1 MTKRLLT
8 ICLCLLLSG
17 LVLAQ
22 TQQGVVKTPGR
33 TVINKGKKKLV
44 HGEGLVGATVN
55 INGEIEVRVK
65 DASGVFSF
73 HAPKGKYVIKG
84 VEKLGYQLVDED
96 ILNKPHYVSKDRI
109 ILTMEKPLKY
119 RESQLATAKSM
130 NEQLSKDLKRKEKEV
145 DEQKRKNKI
154 TEAQYEELKRKLYE
168 QEKTGIDLIIKMAEY
183 EAKLD
188 YDNLNEFDRLW
199 AECFQNGDL
208 NAADSLLRS
217 KGNIDVRIRDVNLLH
232 EANEKMR
239 EVLEQSERG
248 EQLQN
253 DELARDIM
261 NYCMLFTVKN
271 EYDSVA
277 YFIEKRAD
285 LDGGSNFQW
294 QVEAGTILQKIGY
307 PARAMT
313 RYNKALSTI
322 RSLAVQE
329 PEIYEPLLA
338 KVLNNIALLLNEAG
352 NKQEAESLY
361 HESITLFQ
369 RMAKAGSTT
378 CLPYLAAALN
388 NLAVVNLNDSSAS
401 QKVVPLL
408 LESLNIYD
416 NLSQEAPEVF
426 NAKKAE
432 VINNLSLYYQS
443 CQQPDKCWPLLNK
456 ALSIYRQLN
465 DTTEVYDADIAMILN
480 TMSTI
485 ISNPEQRITLVSE
498 AIEIYRRL
506 EPSCPLIYQPL
517 LASSLVNLATYQAKT
532 SRMAESD
539 NALQEALGI
548 FRSLSE
554 HGGTQYMHMAAERY
568 YEQGIRYFEAGNYAK
583 SKPFLE
589 QSMDCFRSYSAL
601 SRNQCLHEKAA
612 VLDYLGT
619 VCYMLHQWPE
629 ADSLYQEEL
638 NINTTLADSLPQEYK
653 QDLARSYSNL
663 SSVKLMTGDFAQAE
677 QLARTSLAIDDSWL
691 LAQTNLAAA
700 LLLQG
705 QEEPAANIYRR
716 YRGSLKDEFLG
727 DLQQLESLGIIPSE
741 SCDAVERI
749 KTIINQHTL
758 K

>member
-130 NEQLSKDLKRKEKEV
+130 NEQLSKDLKRKEEEV

-188 YDNLNEFDRLW
+188 YDNTVTVHSDETLWNIANANFAADNYDNLNEFDRLW

-294 QVEAGTILQKIGY
+294 QVEAGTILQKISG
-307 PARAMT
+307 
-313 RYNKALSTI
+313 
-322 RSLAVQE
+322 
-329 PEIYEPLLA
+329 
-338 KVLNNIALLLNEAG
+338 
-352 NKQEAESLY
+352 
-361 HESITLFQ
+361 
-369 RMAKAGSTT
+369 
-378 CLPYLAAALN
+378 
-388 NLAVVNLNDSSAS
+388 
-401 QKVVPLL
+401 
-408 LESLNIYD
+408 
-416 NLSQEAPEVF
+416 
-426 NAKKAE
+426 
-432 VINNLSLYYQS
+432 
-443 CQQPDKCWPLLNK
+443 
-456 ALSIYRQLN
+456 
-465 DTTEVYDADIAMILN
+465 
-480 TMSTI
+480 
-485 ISNPEQRITLVSE
+485 
-498 AIEIYRRL
+498 
-506 EPSCPLIYQPL
+506 
-517 LASSLVNLATYQAKT
+517 
-532 SRMAESD
+532 
-539 NALQEALGI
+539 
-548 FRSLSE
+548 
-554 HGGTQYMHMAAERY
+554 
-568 YEQGIRYFEAGNYAK
+568 K
-583 SKPFLE
+583 SHDP
-589 QSMDCFRSYSAL
+589 
-601 SRNQCLHEKAA
+601 
-612 VLDYLGT
+612 
-619 VCYMLHQWPE
+619 
-629 ADSLYQEEL
+629 
-638 NINTTLADSLPQEYK
+638 
-653 QDLARSYSNL
+653 
-663 SSVKLMTGDFAQAE
+663 
-677 QLARTSLAIDDSWL
+677 
-691 LAQTNLAAA
+691 
-700 LLLQG
+700 
-705 QEEPAANIYRR
+705 
-716 YRGSLKDEFLG
+716 
-727 DLQQLESLGIIPSE
+727 LQQCP
-741 SCDAVERI
+741 
-749 KTIINQHTL
+749 QHHQ
-758 K
+758 KPCSPRA